1 MQLPKKMKKELLEI
15 IKNKYQN
22 LIDLEELILFLEQF
36 IDSIDE
42 QHQSTKNKF
51 EILLKK
57 YNFKTIPNFSEYSE
71 YPYVTLFKG
80 VDSWTLCPV
89 IDYEGGVGDMDEEI
103 GILFNDPELYPSF
116 ENEELEDLTW
126 SLKTQIILTWLSS
139 IWFEID
145 GPSYGI
151 VVKTLENN
159 SSSGFIFNDLAWDD
173 LSILNHYNDK
183 SKPVDRFFKITPNIL
198 DIYQRVSLET
208 YPVYPYLNKWRYFK
222 KNNLIEEIVS
232 YGNETGKKT
241 SEQSIENLKISKHKT
256 LFDRLKYELDESI
269 KLIERGF
276 IEFLP
281 KKTSNTPIYEGAIET
296 KFHSGQHWYSN
307 EQSNRL
313 DISEIESFE
322 KKYAIK
328 LPFYF
333 KHYLRL
339 FNGRK
344 YNNINLNF
352 SIGNGK
358 YIKVKEFLNYE
369 ELEILV
375 SKQANNGIIKS
386 LFKKSNYPEKWLQIG
401 KDDNENKILI
411 NLDSSIVG
419 LQKENGEI
427 NPFNIT
433 FEEFIKEPKNH

>member
-1 MQLPKKMKKELLEI
+1 MQQKKELLDI

-22 LIDLEELILFLEQF
+22 LIDLEELILFLEKF
-36 IDSIDE
+36 IDSIGE

-57 YNFKTIPNFSEYSE
+57 YNFKTIPNFSKYSE
-71 YPYVTLFKG
+71 YPYLTLFKG
-80 VDSWTLCPV
+80 IDSWTLCPV
-89 IDYEGGVGDMDEEI
+89 IDYEGGVGDMDKEI
-103 GILFNDPELYPSF
+103 GTLFNDPELYPSF

-126 SLKTQIILTWLSS
+126 SLKTRIILTWLSS

-159 SSSGFIFNDLAWDD
+159 SSRGFIFNDLAWDD

-241 SEQSIENLKISKHKT
+241 SEQSIENLKTTKHNT
-256 LFDRLKYELDESI
+256 LFDRLKYELDEST

-296 KFHSGQHWYSN
+296 KFHSRQHWYSN
-307 EQSNRL
+307 EQNNRL
-313 DISEIESFE
+313 NLSKIENFE
-322 KKYAIK
+322 KKHAIK
-328 LPFYF
+328 LPFHF

-375 SKQANNGIIKS
+375 NKQTNNGIIKS
-386 LFKKSNYPEKWLQIG
+386 LFKKSNYQKKWLQIA
-401 KDDNENKILI
+401 KEDNNNKILI

-427 NPFNIT
+427 TSFNIT